1 MFLRLFFIVTRS
13 ENHVKIAGFLTTIQ
27 TPIFQKKFTKNA
39 LGNSSLPQ
47 GTIVSIYLFYCCAA
61 SLTTPCMDII
71 GWTYSPGGN
80 LVRRERRRM
89 RKFARGRYSTTNSD
103 LICS

>member
-39 LGNSSLPQ
+39 LGNGFHP
-47 GTIVSIYLFYCCAA
+47 
-61 SLTTPCMDII
+61 
-71 GWTYSPGGN
+71 
-80 LVRRERRRM
+80 
-89 RKFARGRYSTTNSD
+89 
-103 LICS
+103 